1 LNTKFEQIF
10 SLINNYKKVSM
21 SNTKDSSQGEKIL
34 NELKNFEDTMKNK
47 GIHIYLYR
55 IKN

>member
-1 LNTKFEQIF
+1 
-10 SLINNYKKVSM
+10 M